1 MSQPYVGE
9 IKMFGFSRT
18 MNGWAP
24 CDGRLLSISE
34 YDTLFNLIG
43 TTYGGDGQTT
53 FALPDLRGR
62 RPVHW
67 GQYPGASPV
76 AVGQRGG
83 TETHTL
89 VATEMPAHTHPVR
102 AAATATATSPANAV
116 WGPAPA
122 GYATTA
128 GAVLAG
134 ACVTPAAGGAA
145 HENMPPFLVVNF
157 QIALFGVYPSAD

>member
-9 IKMFGFSRT
+9 IKMFAFSRT
-18 MNGWAP
+18 INGWAP
-24 CDGRLLSISE
+24 CDGRLLDIAGH
-34 YDTLFNLIG
+34 DTLFTLIG

-67 GQYPGASPV
+67 GQYPGAAPV
-76 AVGQRGG
+76 TVGQRGG
-83 TETHTL
+83 AETHTL

-102 AAATATATSPANAV
+102 AAATATVASPANAV

-122 GYATTA
+122 DYGTTA
-128 GAVLAG
+128 GAVLAV
-134 ACVTPAAGGAA
+134 ACVTAAVGGQP
-145 HENMPPFLVVNF
+145 HDNMPPFLVVNF
-157 QIALFGVYPSAD
+157 QISLVGIYPTAD